1 MAIYGGVTRGRWISP
16 RQGSLVSEPQLKE
29 RPSDVRVGLTL
40 GRHFFTLRVM
50 EQTDSIYLTP
60 TQMIDSDHPTI
71 REYAMRTVGNSLDP
85 IDRAIK
91 LFRAVRDDIRYD
103 PYSPF
108 YLPEHYQASWVF
120 QRGRS
125 FCVPKAS
132 LLCALGRVCGIP
144 SRVGFATV
152 RNHLAT
158 QQLLDF
164 MGSDLFVYHG
174 FVEFYLRGAWVKA
187 TPAFN
192 RELCWRHGVD
202 PLEFNGREDALFQAF
217 NSRNEKFMEYLE
229 YTGTYADIPVSAIV
243 EGWEKAY
250 GKDRVRR
257 WIRMFEE
264 HGGISLGDFDREE
277 VIDDG

>member
-1 MAIYGGVTRGRWISP
+1 
-16 RQGSLVSEPQLKE
+16 
-29 RPSDVRVGLTL
+29 
-40 GRHFFTLRVM
+40 M
-50 EQTDSIYLTP
+50 EHIDGIYLEP
-60 TQMIDSDHPTI
+60 TQIIDSDHPTL
-71 REYAMRTVGNSLDP
+71 REYAMRTVGSSLDP
-85 IDRAIK
+85 IDRAMK

-132 LLCALGRVCGIP
+132 LLCALGRACGIP
-144 SRVGFATV
+144 SRIGFATV

-174 FVEFYLRGAWVKA
+174 FVEFYLERKWVKA

-192 RELCWRHGVD
+192 RELCWRHGVG
-202 PLEFNGREDALFQAF
+202 PMEFNGREDALFQRF
-217 NSRNEKFMEYLE
+217 NSRNEKFMDYLE

-243 EGWEKAY
+243 EGWEEAY
-250 GKDRVRR
+250 GKNRVRR

-264 HGGISLGDFDREE
+264 RGGISLGDFEREDVSDE
-277 VIDDG
+277 G

>member
-1 MAIYGGVTRGRWISP
+1 MEGVY
-16 RQGSLVSEPQLKE
+16 LK
-29 RPSDVRVGLTL
+29 
-40 GRHFFTLRVM
+40 
-50 EQTDSIYLTP
+50 P
-60 TQMIDSDHPTI
+60 TQIIDSDHPAI
-71 REYAMRTVGNSLDP
+71 QEYAIRTVGSSFDP
-85 IDRAIK
+85 IDRAVK

-108 YLPEHYQASWVF
+108 YLPEHYQASRVF

-174 FVEFYLRGAWVKA
+174 FVEFYLEGKWVKA

-217 NSRNEKFMEYLE
+217 NLRNEKFMEYLE
-229 YTGTYADIPVSAIV
+229 DTGTYADIPVSAIV

-264 HGGISLGDFDREE
+264 RAEISLADFKREE
-277 VIDDG
+277 VSDE